1 VNLSEEFISLNSK
14 IGDSLKILE
23 KLSKDRDKNMLKLR
37 SQREDL
43 YKQLKINRDLID
55 KALNEFEADTKCG
68 LENNFEKEKE
78 VILEQ
83 QRVIT
88 KTIADLKHSQHQI
101 KSILDIKVESNT
113 QFYLFQN
120 KVKEQMKQNETDIDN
135 MLASLLDISS
145 ACTLSTEIDHE
156 SQSVKMLKTL
166 EFQRR
171 ICSLDL
177 ELEHSSDEDNEIT
190 ASSTVEADDILKTPD
205 LNLKIA
211 AATLLA
217 SVELLK
223 DVTPQLPS
231 VKLLKDVTSQLQS
244 AKLLKDV
251 TPQLPS
257 VRLLKDVTPQLPSVK
272 GLKDFTPQL
281 PSVKLLKDVTPQL
294 PSAKGL
300 LKETTPLKR
309 ETLFRYKNHFTFD
322 ATEFK
327 SENLNP
333 FIKVVPNNRV
343 LITGSK
349 NKSLLFF
356 TKLGKK
362 RGEIKL
368 DFPATSAAVIDDKT
382 LAVTVNVTI
391 VFVDTK
397 TMKDIDWIPMGD
409 KCIGIAY
416 VNNQLVVNCITRGLI
431 IMDIYGNVARKLKS
445 ITGSIHICT
454 LDDKTIVLFN
464 QLTNKIEC
472 LDMPTSRKTSCIPV
486 QGTHVPKCVTSDRNG
501 NIFIAVKDEIFLTRP
516 ASPSEYSTILSKP
529 YDIIRPLC
537 IDIDIKSHEL
547 FVLNND
553 GKSVYCFQKQMD
565 NV

>member
-1 VNLSEEFISLNSK
+1 
-14 IGDSLKILE
+14 
-23 KLSKDRDKNMLKLR
+23 
-37 SQREDL
+37 
-43 YKQLKINRDLID
+43 
-55 KALNEFEADTKCG
+55 
-68 LENNFEKEKE
+68 
-78 VILEQ
+78 
-83 QRVIT
+83 
-88 KTIADLKHSQHQI
+88 
-101 KSILDIKVESNT
+101 
-113 QFYLFQN
+113 
-120 KVKEQMKQNETDIDN
+120 

-272 GLKDFTPQL
+272 GLLKDVTHQLPSVKVLKDFTPQL

-397 TMKDIDWIPMGD
+397 TMKRIDRIPMGD
-409 KCIGIAY
+409 TCIGIAY
-416 VNNQLVVNCITRGLI
+416 VNN
-431 IMDIYGNVARKLKS
+431 
-445 ITGSIHICT
+445 H
-454 LDDKTIVLFN
+454 
-464 QLTNKIEC
+464 
-472 LDMPTSRKTSCIPV
+472 
-486 QGTHVPKCVTSDRNG
+486 
-501 NIFIAVKDEIFLTRP
+501 
-516 ASPSEYSTILSKP
+516 
-529 YDIIRPLC
+529 
-537 IDIDIKSHEL
+537 
-547 FVLNND
+547 
-553 GKSVYCFQKQMD
+553 
-565 NV
+565 